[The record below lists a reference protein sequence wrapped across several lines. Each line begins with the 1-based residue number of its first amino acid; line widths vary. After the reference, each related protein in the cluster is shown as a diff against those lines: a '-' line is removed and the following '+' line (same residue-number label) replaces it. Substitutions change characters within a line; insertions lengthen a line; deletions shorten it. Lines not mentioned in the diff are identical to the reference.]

1 MSIQL
6 KGGGTRE
13 IPARNGVTFWVRPE
27 AYQDVVYAT
36 HKMVEMG
43 GDLKMT
49 NVVLG
54 AGVGFSVISRIER
67 WQGVTLPD
75 GSDAPCDDAHKENL
89 FGQRPDLLQDLIR
102 ELVRQEAAE
111 AKNLQTSPDGKSTTT
126 RQCAPPV
133 SKSMKKKAGNRRAK
147 RASTTPR

>member
-13 IPARNGVTFWVRPE
+13 IPVKDGVTFWVRPE
-27 AYQDVVYAT
+27 GYQDVVYAT
-36 HKMVEMG
+36 QKMAEMG

-54 AGVGFSVISRIER
+54 AGVGFSIISRIER
-67 WQGVTLPD
+67 WSGVTLPD
-75 GSDAPCDDAHKENL
+75 GTEAPCDDTHKTSL

-102 ELVRQEAAE
+102 ELVRQEMAE
-111 AKNLQTSPDGKSTTT
+111 SKNLQTSPDGKSTTT
-126 RQCAPPV
+126 RPCAPPAGR
-133 SKSMKKKAGNRRAK
+133 STAKKAGTRRAK
-147 RASTTPR
+147 RAGTTPR